1 MNAKHWAVALAMSVL
16 PASAANLERFLGE
29 WHGDSTCVER
39 NTACR
44 DEVVVYRISKQD
56 SGRISVSA
64 DKIVNGSPINMGT
77 LEFRY
82 DADRDQLIC
91 DYAQGIWKFKVD
103 GARMEGTLTR
113 PDNSPFR
120 RVTLTRAK
128 P

>member
-1 MNAKHWAVALAMSVL
+1 MKFKTWVAAIAFFVL
-16 PASAANLERFLGE
+16 PASASNVERFLGE

-44 DEVVVYRISKQD
+44 DEVVVYRVSKQD

-64 DKIVNGSPINMGT
+64 DKIVNGSPINMGS

-82 DADRDQLIC
+82 DADRDLLIC
-91 DYAQGIWKFKVD
+91 DYPQGIWKFKVD
-103 GARMEGTLTR
+103 GATMEGTLSR

-120 RVTLTRAK
+120 RVTLSRAK

>member
-1 MNAKHWAVALAMSVL
+1 MSVKTWAAATAIFVL
-16 PASAANLERFLGE
+16 PASAGNVERFLGE
-29 WHGDSTCVER
+29 WHGDSTCVAR

-64 DKIVNGSPINMGT
+64 DKIVNGSPINMGA

-82 DADRDQLIC
+82 DADHDLLIC
-91 DYAQGIWKFKVD
+91 DYAQGIWKLKVD

-113 PDNSPFR
+113 PDNSLFR